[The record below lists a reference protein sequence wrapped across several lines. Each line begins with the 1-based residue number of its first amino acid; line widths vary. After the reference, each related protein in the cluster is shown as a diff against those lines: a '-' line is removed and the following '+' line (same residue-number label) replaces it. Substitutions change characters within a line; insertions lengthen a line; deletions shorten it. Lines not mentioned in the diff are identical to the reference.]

1 MEWGNIYSMGE
12 RDGPMKN
19 DIRDVCSTAGKT
31 TSEMYVALL
40 IGSMK
45 NDIRDVCSTA
55 DWHLGIPKILGD
67 TQNFGFTRNIG

>member
-1 MEWGNIYSMGE
+1 MGK

-19 DIRDVCSTAGKT
+19 DIRDACSTAEKSDIRDVCSTAG
-31 TSEMYVALL
+31 
-40 IGSMK
+40 K

-67 TQNFGFTRNIG
+67 TQNFGLTRNIG

>member
-19 DIRDVCSTAGKT
+19 DIRDVAPLKKATSEMYVAPLKKT
-31 TSEMYVALL
+31 TSEMYVAPL
-40 IGSMK
+40 IGPMK

-55 DWHLGIPKILGD
+55 DWINEK
-67 TQNFGFTRNIG
+67 QYQRCM

>member
-19 DIRDVCSTAGKT
+19 DIRDVCSTAEKSDIRDVCSTVG
-31 TSEMYVALL
+31 
-40 IGSMK
+40 K

-55 DWHLGIPKILGD
+55 DWTNDKRHE
-67 TQNFGFTRNIG
+67 RCM

>member
-1 MEWGNIYSMGE
+1 MQLQTLKVKNEMEE
-12 RDGPMKN
+12 RLE
-19 DIRDVCSTAGKT
+19 TKT
-31 TSEMYVALL
+31 TWQKAIVSISEMYVALL